1 MHEGRLRL
9 VSRHSFEQYT
19 AVRQLSQPRFAPDG
33 SGFAYLANTSGIPN
47 IWWQPASGGFARQ
60 LTAFADRR
68 VTAFEFS
75 PDGLSLALLAD
86 HHGDEMHQVFVMDAA
101 GGWPR
106 QLTDAPEAQFELA
119 GWTPDSRKILASAN
133 DREPSEVDSLLI
145 DPQTGAIER
154 LMTGG
159 QNYAAGVS
167 PDGRW
172 LAAYELISNTSQ
184 RLKVCELR
192 TGEVSVLLGQGE
204 EPIKAWPAA
213 WSADSDGIYTITDS
227 GDDFAGLAFV
237 PVGGGPLRYV
247 ITGSEA
253 EGDVEF
259 AALSHDRKVLVAI
272 VTVGG
277 ASRLRLW
284 RLAGGGE
291 TPLPA
296 PDLPL
301 GVVWDAHLSPGGER
315 LLVALTTPS
324 SSTNLWLVETATGA
338 MRTVEQAMLGGV
350 PESDMIQPTLVSY
363 PSFDRDI
370 PAWLYRPQ
378 GEGPFPVLLSIHGGP
393 EGQEQPTYAYA
404 GLYQYLLA
412 RGIGILA
419 PNIRGSSGYGK
430 TYQRLIYRDWG
441 GDELKDIEAA
451 ALYLRQLQ
459 WVDASR
465 LGVFGASFGGF
476 ATLSALTRLSQ
487 HWAVGVDWVGPANL
501 VTFVASVPPHWRPM
515 MADWVGDAVDDEAM
529 LIERSPI
536 TYADDLRA
544 PLLIIQG
551 ANDPRVVKAESD
563 QFVARLKERGVE
575 VEYVVDD
582 EAGHGPPGRDGLTRW
597 LKLSADFIERHLT

>member
-1 MHEGRLRL
+1 M
-9 VSRHSFEQYT
+9 SRPSFEQYT
-19 AVRQLSQPRFAPDG
+19 AVRQLGQPRFAPDG

-47 IWWQPASGGFARQ
+47 IWWQPAGGGFARQ
-60 LTAFADRR
+60 LTAFTDRR
-68 VTAFEFS
+68 VTAFEYS
-75 PDGLSLALLAD
+75 PDGRRLALLTD

-106 QLTDAPEAQFELA
+106 QLTDVPEAQFELA
-119 GWTPDSRKILASAN
+119 GWTPDSRSILASAN

-145 DPQTGAIER
+145 DPETAEVTR

-159 QNYAAGVS
+159 QNYASGVS

-184 RLKVCELR
+184 RLRVRELS
-192 TGEVSVLLGQGE
+192 TGEVRVLVGQGE
-204 EPIKAWPAA
+204 EPVKAWPVA
-213 WSADSDGIYTITDS
+213 WSADSTGVYTITDG

-237 PVGGGPLRYV
+237 PVSGERPRYL
-247 ITGSEA
+247 ITGSQA
-253 EGDVEF
+253 GGDIEY
-259 AALSHDRKVLVAI
+259 AALSHDRQVLVAI
-272 VTVGG
+272 VNVGG

-284 RLAGGGE
+284 RLIQGGE
-291 TPLPA
+291 EPLPA
-296 PDLPL
+296 PELPL
-301 GVVWDAHLSPGGER
+301 GVAVAAHLAPAGER

-324 SSTNLWLVETATGA
+324 SSTNLWLIDSATGA
-338 MRTVEQAMLGGV
+338 KRTVEQAMLGGV
-350 PESDMIQPTLVSY
+350 PESDMIQPSLVSY

-370 PAWLYRPQ
+370 PAWLYRPS
-378 GEGPFPVLLSIHGGP
+378 GTGPFPVLLSIHGGP
-393 EGQEQPTYAYA
+393 EAQEQPTYAYA

-430 TYQRLIYRDWG
+430 AYQRLIYRDWG

-451 ALYLRQLQ
+451 AHYLRGLD
-459 WVDASR
+459 WVDAGR

-476 ATLSALTRLSQ
+476 ATLSALTRLSEQ
-487 HWAVGVDWVGPANL
+487 WAVGVDLVGPANL

-515 MADWVGDAVDDEAM
+515 MAAWVGDPVEDESM
-529 LIERSPI
+529 LRERSPI
-536 TYADDLRA
+536 TYADALEA

-563 QFVARLKERGVE
+563 QFVARLKARGVE

-597 LKLSADFIERHLT
+597 LRLSAEFIERHLVQVAQ